1 MINPNPKRSDEP
13 VFWGLFGAGGMWSA
27 IIAPVMILLVGIML
41 PLGFVPDAFSYERVL
56 AFAQSFIGRAFLFL
70 MIVLPLWCGLHRM
83 HHAMH
88 DLKIHVPFL
97 FVQHSCQPTGKFT
110 HRGCLRTRL
119 QTRYPVTSQINL
131 R

>member
-27 IIAPVMILLVGIML
+27 IIAPVMILLVGILL
-41 PLGFVPDAFSYERVL
+41 PLGLFPGDALSYERVL
-56 AFAQSFIGRAFLFL
+56 AFAQSFIGRVFLFL

-88 DLKIHVPFL
+88 DLKI
-97 FVQHSCQPTGKFT
+97 
-110 HRGCLRTRL
+110 
-119 QTRYPVTSQINL
+119 
-131 R
+131 